1 MPRPPSIASAIS
13 DLSANVFSKFI
24 PKIAALSGEVFPL
37 HIGDT
42 WLEPVVKMQDLI
54 SSDNPGLHRYSRPVG
69 HPIQSMISDDREV
82 SRIVVT
88 AGVTGAY
95 TFASGSAKSGRGS
108 INSHPVLAI
117 N

>member
-13 DLSANVFSKFI
+13 DLSANVFSKFV

-54 SSDNPGLHRYSRPVG
+54 SSENPGLHRYSRHSPDV
-69 HPIQSMISDDREV
+69 
-82 SRIVVT
+82 
-88 AGVTGAY
+88 
-95 TFASGSAKSGRGS
+95 
-108 INSHPVLAI
+108 
-117 N
+117 